1 MASKSKER
9 IRQLPS
15 GKWQVRYTDPKTGLR
30 PSAGTFT
37 RKADAEIRDREIQ
50 TMLDKGIDPKL
61 DAGAKREQAKI
72 QAITFREVADGLR
85 ETKQNRS
92 GRPLAHKT
100 KTGYISYVNL
110 AEFAD
115 KPIKEIT
122 AQDIEKF
129 YARESKRAP
138 NQASK
143 AYSWFKTIFKY
154 AIKRKLITEQPCDI
168 EGAGNY
174 TPLTQTDVPEKDQVQ
189 IMYEVAQGDL
199 LAILALSAGGG
210 LRKGEILELRKENI
224 QVQNDDGEDVVYVDI
239 KQALTWVNGVATPGA
254 TKTPGSVRRIPL
266 HPADGAIIL
275 DYVKSIPAINKDAL
289 LFVSDRAL
297 NTHYA
302 QNRIQR
308 KWIKLRE
315 VAGYGGRFHSLR
327 AYSATEF
334 GKTGASIIEIME
346 RYGHRNVKT
355 AMKYQRSTGR
365 EVELLKRQ
373 AR

>member
-1 MASKSKER
+1 MASRSKER

-37 RKADAEIRDREIQ
+37 RKIDAEIRDREIQ

-85 ETKQNRS
+85 ETKKNRL
-92 GRPLAHKT
+92 GRPLAHST
-100 KTGYISYVNL
+100 KTAYISYVNL

-189 IMYEVAQGDL
+189 IMYEVAKGDL

-224 QVQNDDGEDVVYVDI
+224 QVQNDDGEDFVYVDI
-239 KQALTWVNGVATPGA
+239 KQAVTWVNGVATPGA

-266 HPADGAIIL
+266 HPVDGAIVL

-302 QNRIQR
+302 QNRIHR
-308 KWIKLRE
+308 KWLKLRE
-315 VAGYGGRFHSLR
+315 VAGYGGHFHSLR

-334 GKTGASIIEIME
+334 GQTGASIIEIME
-346 RYGHRNVKT
+346 RYGHRNIKT